1 MKLVLRLRF
10 TPLRA
15 KTTRKINMT
24 HYNLAFIGFGNVA
37 RALARLLERKRGLL
51 ESQYEIT
58 YSVTGI
64 ATGSH
69 GFAVNPDRL
78 DVNNALELVESGKSI
93 DLISSSPVSNSLDV
107 IQHSNA
113 DVMFENSPVNTQ
125 TGQPAIDHIK
135 SALELG
141 MHAITANKGPVVHG
155 YRELT
160 DLAESKE
167 KKFRF
172 ESAVLGGAPV
182 FSVMREAFPL
192 AELASIKGIFNATTN
207 IILSRME
214 SGESYEDAVKFCQ
227 SIGVAERDP
236 TNDVDGWDA
245 AIKVAAL
252 VTVLMDTPMTP
263 QQVNPTGIRGI
274 TSEMIAKAKAD
285 GKRYKLV
292 CSAEKVGD
300 KVEASVGPEL
310 VDSSSPLY
318 GMMNSNTGVT
328 FRTDVILDYSITQSE
343 RPGMQGG
350 PVETAYGLF
359 ADFVSVANIAN

>member
-1 MKLVLRLRF
+1 MS
-10 TPLRA
+10 
-15 KTTRKINMT
+15 

-37 RALARLLERKRGLL
+37 RALARLLESKSDLL
-51 ESQYEIT
+51 KSKYDIT

-69 GFAVNPDRL
+69 GFAVNPNGL
-78 DVNNALELVESGKSI
+78 DINKALELVESKQS
-93 DLISSSPVSNSLDV
+93 ISSLSSSSVNNSLEV
-107 IQHSNA
+107 IQGSQAN
-113 DVMFENSPVNTQ
+113 VIFENSPVNTQ
-125 TGQPAIDHIK
+125 TGQPALDHIRT
-135 SALELG
+135 ALNLG

-160 DLAESKE
+160 SLAESKG

-182 FSVMREAFPL
+182 FSVFREAFPL

-214 SGESYEDAVKFCQ
+214 NGESYEDAVKYCQ
-227 SIGVAERDP
+227 SIGVAETDP

-252 VTVLMDTPMTP
+252 VTVLMETPMTP
-263 QQVNPTGIRGI
+263 QEVNPTGIRSI
-274 TSEMIAKAKAD
+274 TPEMIAKAKTE

-292 CSAEKVGD
+292 CAAEKVGD
-300 KVEASVGPEL
+300 QVTASVAPQL

-318 GMMNSNTGVT
+318 GMMNSSTGLT
-328 FRTDVILDYSITQSE
+328 LRTDVILDYSITLSE
-343 RPGMQGG
+343 KPGMQGG
-350 PVETAYGLF
+350 PIETAYGLF
-359 ADFVSVANIAN
+359 ADFVNVASSA

>member
-1 MKLVLRLRF
+1 M
-10 TPLRA
+10 
-15 KTTRKINMT
+15 
-24 HYNLAFIGFGNVA
+24 HYNLTFIGFGNVA
-37 RALARLLERKRGLL
+37 RSLARLLERKSDLL
-51 ESQYEIT
+51 KSKYDIT

-69 GFAVNPDRL
+69 GFAVNPNGL
-78 DVNNALELVESGKSI
+78 DIHKALELVESKQP
-93 DLISSSPVSNSLDV
+93 ISSLSTVQVEDSLAV
-107 IQHSNA
+107 IKHSNA
-113 DVMFENSPVNTQ
+113 SVMFENSPVNTQ
-125 TGQPAIDHIK
+125 TGQPALDHIRA
-135 SALELG
+135 SLNLG

-160 DLAESKE
+160 ALAESKG

-182 FSVMREAFPL
+182 FSVFREAFPL
-192 AELASIKGIFNATTN
+192 AELSSIKGIFNATTN

-214 SGESYEDAVKFCQ
+214 NGESYDDAVRYCQ
-227 SIGVAERDP
+227 SIGVAETDP

-263 QQVNPTGIRGI
+263 QQVNPTGIRSI
-274 TSEMIAKAKAD
+274 TSEMIAKAKVE

-300 KVEASVGPEL
+300 TVNASVAPQL

-318 GMMNSNTGVT
+318 GMMNSSTGLT
-328 FRTDVILDYSITQSE
+328 FRTDVILDYSITLSE
-343 RPGMQGG
+343 KPGMQGG

-359 ADFVSVANIAN
+359 ADFASIASVVK